1 MTKAAELAKMGE
13 VLTNSQIGG
22 RRNIIIN
29 GAMKVAQRG
38 TVTGMGD
45 SNKYSACDRFQITS
59 TGTNGRLTSSQDSDA
74 PDGFANSLKLA
85 CTTAVADADI
95 ASGALTRIRQR
106 IEGQDV
112 QQLKKGTSDAEKV
125 TLTYYAKADT
135 AGVYII
141 EAQDN
146 DNNRIVSV
154 AHSITTSYQKFTH
167 TFPADTTGAL
177 NNDNSTSFTIS
188 WYLHVGSDFKS
199 GTLGSAFASKSD
211 GNSGVGQTGNVFKTT
226 SSTFFLAGVQLE
238 VGEQATPFEHR
249 SFGEELALCQRYCYV
264 ADGNNRSALSGA
276 YFHSSTAV
284 RGAIVN
290 FPVTMRSAPT
300 ITASG
305 TASNFNIGRAG
316 SSNTGGDSLPTTTQI
331 NKESYE
337 FQITAAASS
346 TTGHGTRI
354 LLLSD
359 AKLTI
364 DAEL

>member
-249 SFGEELALCQRYCYV
+249 SFGEELALCQRYYYSIDE
-264 ADGNNRSALSGA
+264 ASASTPVHLIGYNQSSGA
-276 YFHSSTAV
+276 CRYGLHNQMRADPTVTTSNIQIFH
-284 RGAIVN
+284 G
-290 FPVTMRSAPT
+290 
-300 ITASG
+300 
-305 TASNFNIGRAG
+305 
-316 SSNTGGDSLPTTTQI
+316 TGGTVNITSIDSQNSQGGLTGFRANP
-331 NKESYE
+331 
-337 FQITAAASS
+337 ASS
-346 TTGHGTRI
+346 ITSGDAVAFYTNGT
-354 LLLSD
+354 D
-359 AKLTI
+359 AFI
-364 DAEL
+364 RFDSEL

>member
-13 VLTNSQIGG
+13 VLTNGQIGG

-38 TVTGMGD
+38 TVTGMGG
-45 SNKYSACDRFQITS
+45 SNQYSACDRFQITS
-59 TGTNGRLTSSQDSDA
+59 SGTNGRLTSSQDSDA

-188 WYLHVGSDFKS
+188 WYLHVGSDYKS
-199 GTLGSAFASKSD
+199 GALGSAFASKSD

-238 VGEQATPFEHR
+238 IGSVATPFEHR
-249 SFGEELALCQRYCYV
+249 SFGEELDLCQRYYAEKNDGSTLQSFQMSGGTEEQFYV
-264 ADGNNRSALSGA
+264 YFPKFMRANPTVSKTVSSGA
-276 YFHSSTAV
+276 
-284 RGAIVN
+284 
-290 FPVTMRSAPT
+290 VTTVIAGKDNVKFVHGSAE
-300 ITASG
+300 
-305 TASNFNIGRAG
+305 F
-316 SSNTGGDSLPTTTQI
+316 SLTDW
-331 NKESYE
+331 N
-337 FQITAAASS
+337 
-346 TTGHGTRI
+346 
-354 LLLSD
+354 L
-359 AKLTI
+359 

>member
-13 VLTNSQIGG
+13 VLTNGQIGG

-59 TGTNGRLTSSQDSDA
+59 SGTNGRLTSSQDSDA

-188 WYLHVGSDFKS
+188 WYLHVGSDYKS
-199 GTLGSAFASKSD
+199 GALGSAFASKSD

-249 SFGEELALCQRYCYV
+249 SFGEEEKLCRRFYQRTGGTAYYPWSLVAGQNSTLSRSIQPLITPMRATPSFSTEGTHLVEGTSSQTVSSTSIDIATPTTVMVNVNSSSGHGEDGSAGRWLAH
-264 ADGNNRSALSGA
+264 NTTGA
-276 YFHSSTAV
+276 YIIF
-284 RGAIVN
+284 
-290 FPVTMRSAPT
+290 
-300 ITASG
+300 
-305 TASNFNIGRAG
+305 
-316 SSNTGGDSLPTTTQI
+316 
-331 NKESYE
+331 
-337 FQITAAASS
+337 
-346 TTGHGTRI
+346 
-354 LLLSD
+354 
-359 AKLTI
+359 